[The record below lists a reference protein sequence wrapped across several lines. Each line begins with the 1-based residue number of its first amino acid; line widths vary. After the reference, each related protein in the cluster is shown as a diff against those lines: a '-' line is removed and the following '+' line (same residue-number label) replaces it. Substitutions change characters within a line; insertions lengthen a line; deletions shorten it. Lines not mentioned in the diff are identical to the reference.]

1 MAFDSKGTVNKVI
14 LIGRLGQD
22 PELKYTA
29 SGTAVLNLSIATN
42 TSYKDKDGN
51 YVDTTEWNRVVI
63 WRKTAEAIANMA
75 KKGSRVYVEGKL
87 QTRSWDDQNGNKRYT
102 TEVQA
107 DQVQMLEGGSTGGSS
122 SSGSSNSDRRSQQE
136 GPPPEPDVPEPQE
149 NMEDDLPF

>member
-29 SGTAVLNLSIATN
+29 SGAAVLNLSIATN
-42 TSYKDKDGN
+42 TSYKDRDGN
-51 YVDTTEWNRVVI
+51 YVDNTEWNRVVV
-63 WRKTAEAIANMA
+63 WRKIAEAIANMA
-75 KKGSRVYVEGKL
+75 KKGSRVYVEGRL

-107 DQVQMLEGGSTGGSS
+107 DQIQMLESSGGSGGNY
-122 SSGSSNSDRRSQQE
+122 SSNNSNSVQDSQQA
-136 GPPPEPDVPEPQE
+136 PPPEPDVPEAQE
-149 NMEDDLPF
+149 KMEDDLPF